1 MNKLT
6 YCLLIA
12 GDEKREIMPIVEKWH
27 FTFITGILKIKKR
40 ESLPSYNIVP
50 INDGVLCSNALYTF
64 L

>member
-27 FTFITGILKIKKR
+27 FTFITGILKIKK
-40 ESLPSYNIVP
+40 EGKSPLLQYSPH
-50 INDGVLCSNALYTF
+50 
-64 L
+64 